1 MDGQNNFYDL
11 SIKELAEIISRNKYQ
26 NKRFVYL
33 PGKKLKNEFSDEN
46 FDKFEK
52 ELEGRILK
60 SRGSS
65 YSIDKKNKILKN

>member
-33 PGKKLKNEFSDEN
+33 QEKN
-46 FDKFEK
+46 
-52 ELEGRILK
+52 
-60 SRGSS
+60 
-65 YSIDKKNKILKN
+65 